1 MGNSPTK
8 VFISYRREDTGGDA
22 GRLSDTLNQ
31 ILGSGKVFY
40 DFDQIALGAD
50 FEIALKQAL
59 NESNVFLALIGPTW
73 EKVLD
78 AEGKPRLADERDFVR
93 LEIVTALAAS
103 TVKLVPVLVNRST
116 LPSSADLPA
125 DLNPIRKLQAFEI
138 RRDRWSDDV
147 AALLRR
153 LEIVPM
159 ENRRFAG
166 EERPDRQA
174 RLISASV
181 EWKRRSEPD
190 STPRRWVAYVDNHSD
205 APITIERVLV
215 TTTSLELPIEYD
227 EPVGPGKSSDYEL
240 EESQFDPS
248 GERPEIRA
256 QFMDSFGQLWS
267 LRKGILKQMRRR
279 SPQPKTK
286 TAFFA

>member
-1 MGNSPTK
+1 MANSPTK
-8 VFISYRREDTGGDA
+8 VFINYRREDTGGDA

-59 NESNVFLALIGPTW
+59 NESDVFLALIGPNW
-73 EKVLD
+73 EKILD
-78 AEGKPRLADERDFVR
+78 TESKPRLADERDFVR
-93 LEIVTALAAS
+93 MEIVTALAAS

-116 LPSSADLPA
+116 LPSSADLPT
-125 DLNPIRKLQAFEI
+125 DLNPIRNLQAFEI

-153 LEIVPM
+153 LQIDPLD
-159 ENRRFAG
+159 NRRFPA
-166 EERPDRQA
+166 EEPLDRQA

-181 EWKRRSEPD
+181 EWKRRNEPD
-190 STPRRWVAYVDNHSD
+190 STPRRWVAYVDNHSN
-205 APITIERVLV
+205 APITIENALV
-215 TTTSLELPIEYD
+215 TTTSLELQIEYN
-227 EPVGPGKSSDYEL
+227 EPVGPGKSCDYEL

-248 GERPEIRA
+248 GERPEIKA
-256 QFMDSFGQLWS
+256 QFLDSFGQLWS
-267 LRKGILKQMRRR
+267 LRKGILKQTRRR

-286 TAFFA
+286 TAFLA